1 MRENG
6 RRLLLGKTSWQ
17 NLRHTMNSY
26 PSNTSNQA
34 NNSRANPEGKSQR
47 LGRMASYCIEHA
59 KSGRATC
66 KGCKAKIEQG
76 ALRLGTTTPG
86 PGDYD
91 MTSWRHLD
99 CVKKLKGLSGL
110 DAVRGVSSLQPADQA
125 KVQAWYAALSSGVGS
140 GKKRAADAE
149 ATAAVVPKKLKA
161 AELKQQLEAHGLST
175 SGKKADKV
183 KALQQV
189 VDRAGLEAKFG
200 AMTAAELKALLALN
214 GQIKGGDKQELV
226 ERCVDCKLFGG
237 LPRCPECGGGVLRVS
252 YTSKKIGHGGQ
263 GSFSCPG
270 FFDDEVFKRCKF
282 AASGGVTRIPW
293 KDV

>member
-140 GKKRAADAE
+140 GKKGFSRGDARIHPE
-149 ATAAVVPKKLKA
+149 MCAPFT
-161 AELKQQLEAHGLST
+161 
-175 SGKKADKV
+175 KV
-183 KALQQV
+183 LRCI
-189 VDRAGLEAKFG
+189 RAGCSLWRA
-200 AMTAAELKALLALN
+200 
-214 GQIKGGDKQELV
+214 
-226 ERCVDCKLFGG
+226 
-237 LPRCPECGGGVLRVS
+237 
-252 YTSKKIGHGGQ
+252 
-263 GSFSCPG
+263 
-270 FFDDEVFKRCKF
+270 
-282 AASGGVTRIPW
+282 VTRRSPRGAPPA
-293 KDV
+293 